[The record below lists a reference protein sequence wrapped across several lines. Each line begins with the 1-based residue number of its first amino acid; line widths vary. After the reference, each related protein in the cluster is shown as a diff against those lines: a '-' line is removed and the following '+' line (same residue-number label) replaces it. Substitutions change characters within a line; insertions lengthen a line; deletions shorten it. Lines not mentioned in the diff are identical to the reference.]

1 MVLIGS
7 AEQSR
12 RAARS
17 EERRSQRRPT
27 QISPRHPLCS
37 WKRQHRSG
45 ASRESENP
53 PEGWSRLALR
63 RRNIHA
69 ITHAIRRSL
78 PKFPSDRVMHRDAP
92 TCMAARLSRGH
103 LNHRRMSTR
112 NAVAG
117 IASTRIVERSET
129 VAGGHHQPDG
139 EPSVMSATH
148 AGEQP
153 PAMHGQASL
162 TAPLRP
168 DTRRIECRRT
178 LQRSVRSRV
187 VAGLRGHRIPLNVP
201 VGHVRSLTGALKA
214 VVGLLRT
221 TASLCPVPPQVSKP
235 SKMER

>member
-37 WKRQHRSG
+37 WKRPHRG
-45 ASRESENP
+45 AASREPENP

-117 IASTRIVERSET
+117 IASTRVVERSGT

-153 PAMHGQASL
+153 PAMHWSGKPDCTVAARHSTNRMPSHTTKKCAVASCCGS
-162 TAPLRP
+162 AGPPL
-168 DTRRIECRRT
+168 
-178 LQRSVRSRV
+178 
-187 VAGLRGHRIPLNVP
+187 
-201 VGHVRSLTGALKA
+201 SL
-214 VVGLLRT
+214 
-221 TASLCPVPPQVSKP
+221 
-235 SKMER
+235 